1 MALSLATIHTTSD
14 LLNQTLK
21 RLANDS
27 DLVSEL
33 RKEVVQVL
41 STDDL
46 KKIALANLKLMDSTI
61 KQTQMMN
68 PIAMRRI
75 TKEKVVLPTRLI
87 FPNGQYISIDGNNM
101 FDADIYLDPYKF
113 DVYQYYHVQEDS
125 KTAIKAHLISTCSE
139 NLSLGHG
146 IHSCPGC
153 FFVANKM
160 KIALS
165 SLAQPYNMFGD
176 TVIFDPS
183 NKLRYRRRQEE
194 LDLDSLHFD

>member
-1 MALSLATIHTTSD
+1 
-14 LLNQTLK
+14 
-21 RLANDS
+21 
-27 DLVSEL
+27 
-33 RKEVVQVL
+33 
-41 STDDL
+41 
-46 KKIALANLKLMDSTI
+46 
-61 KQTQMMN
+61 
-68 PIAMRRI
+68 MRRI

-165 SLAQPYNMFGD
+165 SLAQVRLATGIWSFPRAIQYVWG
-176 TVIFDPS
+176 
-183 NKLRYRRRQEE
+183 YC
-194 LDLDSLHFD
+194 DL